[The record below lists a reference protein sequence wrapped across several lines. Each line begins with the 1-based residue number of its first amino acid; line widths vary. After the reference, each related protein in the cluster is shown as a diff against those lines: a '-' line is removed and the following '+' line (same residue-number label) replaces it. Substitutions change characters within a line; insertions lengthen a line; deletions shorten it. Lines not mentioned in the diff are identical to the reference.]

1 MFSTGFITSVLPS
14 SPIALRRPPS
24 PPDLNAYHIFFDRP
38 DQQQSPWTDK
48 DFTLYIDLKTEKK
61 ISYRTFKADVASA
74 RSALTSAGIK
84 QGELVG
90 IMSENCIEFALLV
103 HTLMSLNVP
112 FALIAPYSTPFELA
126 HAVKL
131 TGVKKV
137 FVGPKQAKLGWTAD
151 TELFVLNGRVE
162 GLKCVAEMVQAAG
175 NAPPKT
181 DLAYLV
187 FSSGTS
193 GLPKAVMITH
203 GNVIFSVSQV
213 AVMMRAVLAVAVPPP
228 PETPEGIPITLAF
241 LPMHHSYGLHSY
253 CFRAFLSPSTS
264 VLQGHWNMQDA
275 LRGIMK
281 YKITNI
287 NLIPSVIAQ
296 LVAHPSP
303 ALVKESLK
311 TLRYLGS
318 GAAYLPPEL
327 AARLRELI
335 STGLRIGEGR
345 EGYGMSEATIAA
357 VTQPI
362 AGTLGKLKV
371 IEGSCGVLLPGM
383 EAKILDESGR
393 SVKVGEVG
401 ELWLKSENISPGY
414 YGSSP
419 EVVTANRETFV
430 DGWLRT
436 GDRFYVDE
444 DENFFFADRAK
455 DTLKISGIQVSP
467 LELEN
472 VLLAHPEKLITD
484 VAVAGVGGYGRT
496 NDERVPRAWVVLS
509 ERGKDFGTQ
518 QVARELI
525 KWCEAQVSKY
535 KWLRGGVEIVDEIPK
550 SPTGKTLRRLLVV
563 RHEESMKSGDQE
575 RAKL

>member
-1 MFSTGFITSVLPS
+1 MYLK
-14 SPIALRRPPS
+14 SPYPEPPS

-48 DFTLYIDLKTEKK
+48 DYTLYIDLKTGKK

-74 RSALTSAGIK
+74 RAALTSAGIR

-90 IMSENCIEFALLV
+90 IMSENCIDFALIV
-103 HTLMSLNVP
+103 HALMSLNVP

-137 FVGPKQAKLGWTAD
+137 FVGTKQAKLDWPAD
-151 TELFVLNGRVE
+151 TELFVMNGRVE
-162 GLKCVAEMVQAAG
+162 GLNCVADMVHAAR
-175 NAPPKT
+175 NAPPVNVLPVKKT

-203 GNVIFSVSQV
+203 GNVIFSVNQV
-213 AVMMRAVLAVAVPPP
+213 AIMARAVLAVAVPPP

-253 CFRAFLSPSTS
+253 CFRSFLSPATF

-281 YKITNI
+281 YKITNV

-303 ALVKESLK
+303 ALVKESLR
-311 TLRYLGS
+311 TLRNLGS

-327 AARLRELI
+327 AARLRELL
-335 STGLRIGEGR
+335 STGLRIT

-362 AGTLGKLKV
+362 AGVLGRLKV
-371 IEGSCGVLLPGM
+371 VEGSCGVLLPGM
-383 EAKILDESGR
+383 EAKILDELGR
-393 SVKVGEVG
+393 SVEVREVG

-419 EVVTANRETFV
+419 EVVKANRETFV

-509 ERGKDFGTQ
+509 ERDKGAQ

-525 KWCEAQVSKY
+525 KWCEAQLSKY

-550 SPTGKTLRRLLVV
+550 SPTGKTLRRLLIV
-563 RHEESMKSGDQE
+563 RHEESMRLGDQE